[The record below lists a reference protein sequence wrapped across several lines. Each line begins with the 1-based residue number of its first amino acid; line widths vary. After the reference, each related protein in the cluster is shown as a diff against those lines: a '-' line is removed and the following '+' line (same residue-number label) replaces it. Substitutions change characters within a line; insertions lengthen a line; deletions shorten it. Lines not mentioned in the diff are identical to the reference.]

1 MIFKDILNLAMIGA
15 ALSSAYAVAQESLD
29 EGPITVLDQQVP
41 VAEEGPPEPDSGEAG
56 LDQQASLAQEFA
68 RYKELMASGLLDEA
82 ENAAKR
88 IIELSIELSGPTS
101 TETAKA
107 LSNLALIQHR
117 SKDFDAAQQNF
128 QSAVDI
134 IEDNEDQLNAA
145 LVNPLKGLAA
155 AQLESG
161 RPDLAVRTYGR
172 AVHVTHVNEGPHN
185 LDQVDILESLAET
198 QLRLGALDQA
208 KNSQD
213 MIYSLNLRHFDGSAM
228 EIVPTLLRR
237 ARWQRRTGYIFD
249 ERATYRRIIRIIE
262 DTEGKDDFTLI
273 KPLMKLGESYFFVDT
288 SESQSFQSTSV
299 SSGEMYFKRAVRIA
313 ENHPKSD
320 WETVAIAKLALGDYY
335 NFRSDQGRARKT
347 YRDTWALLSEE
358 ESRFDVR
365 RQQLESIIALN
376 EDPIPSYVGSATQ
389 SDLEEPDSQLQSGRV
404 TMSYDINTRGRVSQL
419 KLVEAS
425 PKEFEDI
432 RRIIQRELRTR
443 IFRPRFRDAQPIA
456 TENQVFTHTFYY
468 RQADLDK
475 LRLEENTD
483 DT

>member
-1 MIFKDILNLAMIGA
+1 MIFKDILKPSLIGVALVTASA
-15 ALSSAYAVAQESLD
+15 AAQEAVE

-41 VAEEGPPEPDSGEAG
+41 VAEEGPPELDPAEAD
-56 LDQQASLAQEFA
+56 LDQQATLAQEFA
-68 RYKELMASGLLDEA
+68 RYKDLKASGLLDEA

-88 IIELSIELSGPTS
+88 IIELSIERSGPTS

-107 LSNLALIQHR
+107 LSNLALIQHQ

-134 IEDNEDQLNAA
+134 IEDNEDQLNAE
-145 LVNPLKGLAA
+145 LVNPLRGLAA
-155 AQLESG
+155 AQLEGG
-161 RPDLAVRTYGR
+161 RPDLAVRTFGR

-185 LDQVDILESLAET
+185 LDQVQILEALAET
-198 QLRLGALDQA
+198 QLRLGEQDQA

-213 MIYSLNLRHFDGSAM
+213 MIYFLNLRHFDGNAI

-237 ARWQRRTGYIFD
+237 AHWQRRTGYIFD

-262 DTEGKDDFTLI
+262 TSEGKDDFTLI
-273 KPLMKLGESYFFVDT
+273 QPLMKLGESYFFVDT
-288 SESQSFQSTSV
+288 SESQSFQSTSI

-313 ENHPKSD
+313 EDHPESD
-320 WETVAIAKLALGDYY
+320 WETFAMAKLALGDYY

-365 RQQLESIIALN
+365 RQQLESIVALN
-376 EDPIPSYVGSATQ
+376 EDPIPAYVGSATE
-389 SDLEEPDSQLQSGRV
+389 SDREDADNELHSGRV
-404 TMSYDINTRGRVSQL
+404 TMSYDINSRGRVSHL

-443 IFRPRFRDAQPIA
+443 IYRPRFRDAQPIA

-475 LRLEENTD
+475 LRLDENTD